1 MIHFFNRNRNEIL
14 TISEVKIIDCE
25 TQCLNYIA
33 QINYVPINFSKNI
46 KDYLFN
52 LENFKNDL
60 IKLYENQTD
69 SVNYI
74 SIEGDLRFYIERNHL
89 GQINVELFF
98 QHRGNDEDTEV
109 DVTCKYGID
118 QSFLP
123 ELIGEINEVLTEIG

>member
-33 QINYVPINFSKNI
+33 QINYVPINLSKNI

-74 SIEGDLRFYIERNHL
+74 SIEGDLRFYIERNQL
-89 GQINVELFF
+89 GQVNVELFF
-98 QHRGNDEDTEV
+98 QHRGFDEDTEI
-109 DVTCKYGID
+109 DVTCKYCID
-118 QSFLP
+118 LSFFP
-123 ELIGEINEVLTEIG
+123 ELIIELDRVLLEVS